1 MISPV
6 DIPYKSLIHVD
17 RDGRI
22 PLYLQIANQL
32 IRAIASGR
40 LAAGIKLLG
49 TRQLSSLLDVH
60 RNTITAVYDELYA
73 QGWVDIRPNQGTF
86 VTLELPQLP
95 VTEQRFQYPER
106 AAFPYKKTTL
116 LDSPFERILGVLQF
130 NDGTPDIRLT
140 QIEDLSRYYSANMK
154 RKSNRSK
161 MGYFNHDGSEYF
173 KQQMVDYI
181 GATRGLPIDSGNLLI
196 TRSIEMSLYIISEV
210 LLSPSDCVVVGE
222 IGYFAANMIF
232 QKSGSQIQTVPVD
245 DEGLDV
251 NALEDICRKQPVRL
265 VYVTPH
271 HHYPTTVSMSA
282 QRRIQLLQ
290 LAKQFGFAI
299 VEDDYDYDFQYDK
312 HPLLPIASNDR
323 HGSVIYV
330 GSFGK
335 SLAPGF
341 RTGFVV
347 APSNLMQE
355 MRKHLGIID
364 RQGDVLMEQ
373 VLGEMIEEGAIHR
386 HLKKSLKVYRE
397 RRDLMTQLL
406 ENELGEDV
414 EFQTPSGGLAIWV
427 RWRRPISL
435 LGLAQRSIAQNLFIP
450 RTLLYQNSALQGMR
464 IGFGHLN
471 PKEMETA
478 IKILREL
485 SQE

>member
-17 RDGRI
+17 RDGRT

-49 TRQLSSLLDVH
+49 TRQLSCLLEVH

-95 VTEQRFQYPER
+95 ITDQRFQYPER
-106 AAFPYKKTTL
+106 AAFPYQKTTL
-116 LDSPFERILGVLQF
+116 LDSPFERILGILQF

-140 QIEDLSRYYSANMK
+140 QIEDLSRYYSSNMK

-181 GATRGLPIDSGNLLI
+181 GATRGLPINSGNLLI

-232 QKSGSQIQTVPVD
+232 QNP
-245 DEGLDV
+245 
-251 NALEDICRKQPVRL
+251 A
-265 VYVTPH
+265 
-271 HHYPTTVSMSA
+271 
-282 QRRIQLLQ
+282 
-290 LAKQFGFAI
+290 AK
-299 VEDDYDYDFQYDK
+299 YK
-312 HPLLPIASNDR
+312 PCP
-323 HGSVIYV
+323 
-330 GSFGK
+330 
-335 SLAPGF
+335 
-341 RTGFVV
+341 
-347 APSNLMQE
+347 
-355 MRKHLGIID
+355 
-364 RQGDVLMEQ
+364 
-373 VLGEMIEEGAIHR
+373 
-386 HLKKSLKVYRE
+386 
-397 RRDLMTQLL
+397 
-406 ENELGEDV
+406 
-414 EFQTPSGGLAIWV
+414 
-427 RWRRPISL
+427 
-435 LGLAQRSIAQNLFIP
+435 
-450 RTLLYQNSALQGMR
+450 
-464 IGFGHLN
+464 
-471 PKEMETA
+471 
-478 IKILREL
+478 
-485 SQE
+485 